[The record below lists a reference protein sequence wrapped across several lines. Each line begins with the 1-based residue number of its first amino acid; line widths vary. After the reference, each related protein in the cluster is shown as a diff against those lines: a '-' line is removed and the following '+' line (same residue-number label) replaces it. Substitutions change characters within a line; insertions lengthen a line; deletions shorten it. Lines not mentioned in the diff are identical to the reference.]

1 MFIPKPVTVEFNQ
14 TEKLGVLKA
23 IDQVLRVDDRIYEGE
38 SFFISQLSKVVDFD
52 RDLFDKAREMK
63 LEEAIHTLRE
73 MSEEKKEAFA
83 ALLNEA
89 ANADGKVQEAELR
102 TIYDIFSRAG
112 MNFDHL

>member
-1 MFIPKPVTVEFNQ
+1 MCIPKPATVEFNQ

-52 RDLFDKAREMK
+52 RKLFDKAREMK
-63 LEEAIHTLRE
+63 LDDAIQILRE
-73 MSEEKKEAFA
+73 MSEEKKEALA
-83 ALLNEA
+83 VMLNEA
-89 ANADGKVQEAELR
+89 ANADGKVQEDELR

-112 MNFDHL
+112 VDFDHF

>member
-1 MFIPKPVTVEFNQ
+1 M
-14 TEKLGVLKA
+14 
-23 IDQVLRVDDRIYEGE
+23 
-38 SFFISQLSKVVDFD
+38 VDFD
-52 RDLFDKAREMK
+52 RELFDKAREMK

-73 MSEEKKEAFA
+73 MSEEKKEALA